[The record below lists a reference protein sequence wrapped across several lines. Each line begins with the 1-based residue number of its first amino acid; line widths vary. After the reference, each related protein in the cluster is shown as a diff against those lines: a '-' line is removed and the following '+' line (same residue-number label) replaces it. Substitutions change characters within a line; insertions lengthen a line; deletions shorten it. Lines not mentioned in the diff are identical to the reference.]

1 MMLGVSG
8 VERFECI
15 LEGRGNIKLFP
26 QEGII
31 YKDEMKKITFRNCR
45 EQEKG
50 AVKKKKKNGRVQFVF
65 GVQLI

>member
-15 LEGRGNIKLFP
+15 LEGRGNIKLFS
-26 QEGII
+26 QEVIL

-45 EQEKG
+45 E
-50 AVKKKKKNGRVQFVF
+50 
-65 GVQLI
+65 